1 MTPLGP
7 IGFAVLATLKDR
19 DAAETDSY
27 ARFVRNLNWFV
38 RVAYE
43 LCTFVILWE
52 LAYQAMVLKRTLMIR
67 YESATT
73 GVSTAQIMNIQNA
86 SGGMWAFSEGLQ
98 VMYLVVLLYL
108 LRPIVF
114 SIVGNVA
121 GAMALRR
128 AR

>member
-1 MTPLGP
+1 
-7 IGFAVLATLKDR
+7 
-19 DAAETDSY
+19 
-27 ARFVRNLNWFV
+27 
-38 RVAYE
+38 
-43 LCTFVILWE
+43 
-52 LAYQAMVLKRTLMIR
+52 MVLKRTLMIR

-121 GAMALRR
+121 GAMPLRR